1 MLLVVGS
8 IGDGIWDADGKS
20 ISMWDVGTTANMIVV
35 VAATFRILMEAKEWQ
50 WVFGASIGLS
60 AFAWWIWV
68 HLLAEGKM
76 LKFITDLATPEI
88 GGQTKNMPSQSPF
101 WLVSVLSVT
110 IFILCY
116 VAAAVSPARSLY
128 VCCFRRL
135 CSDDAPTFA
144 CVLPRAI
151 RRTRPSSNPN
161 HSKSSASRST

>member
-1 MLLVVGS
+1 
-8 IGDGIWDADGKS
+8 
-20 ISMWDVGTTANMIVV
+20 
-35 VAATFRILMEAKEWQ
+35 
-50 WVFGASIGLS
+50 
-60 AFAWWIWV
+60 
-68 HLLAEGKM
+68 M